1 MRCNK
6 LKMTGVL
13 ILGVGMSGCAVS
25 EAVKGWDNRY
35 GPDPAMPLAKVQ
47 ESIKNQN
54 GIMAELENQVQG
66 KDGSIN
72 YMNVTLA
79 GFNFVD
85 EQCDAYLKE
94 LFAIDQ
100 ERNRLKSG
108 ITDTGLMTNAVL
120 TATSASKASM
130 ALVTSAFGL
139 SGQFSDSFA
148 DSYLYGKHTSTIL
161 TVVQKLQTAERD
173 KLGSA
178 KSKPSS
184 RPEAYGWIRSYL
196 QLCMPPTIEAQM
208 EQALV
213 GSQATGPKNADGNTA
228 TGTGSD
234 KAVTFQAPAQ

>member
-94 LFAIDQ
+94 LFAKKIFPFRRRIQRIDYDKF
-100 ERNRLKSG
+100 RLPPP
-108 ITDTGLMTNAVL
+108 IQLE
-120 TATSASKASM
+120 
-130 ALVTSAFGL
+130 
-139 SGQFSDSFA
+139 
-148 DSYLYGKHTSTIL
+148 KHI
-161 TVVQKLQTAERD
+161 
-173 KLGSA
+173 
-178 KSKPSS
+178 
-184 RPEAYGWIRSYL
+184 
-196 QLCMPPTIEAQM
+196 
-208 EQALV
+208 
-213 GSQATGPKNADGNTA
+213 
-228 TGTGSD
+228 
-234 KAVTFQAPAQ
+234 